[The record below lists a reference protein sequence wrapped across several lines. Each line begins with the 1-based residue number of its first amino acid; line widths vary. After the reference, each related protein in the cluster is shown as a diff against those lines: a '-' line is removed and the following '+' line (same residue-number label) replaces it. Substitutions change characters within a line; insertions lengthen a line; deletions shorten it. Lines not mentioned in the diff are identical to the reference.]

1 MHDIYITLK
10 RIQHGVKKIRDLSS
24 GSYRVIA
31 RYTLVDIDKLIELIE
46 DLENRKDLK

>member
-10 RIQHGVKKIRDLSS
+10 RIQHEVKKIRDFSS

-31 RYTLVDIDKLIELIE
+31 RYALVDIDKLIEQ
-46 DLENRKDLK
+46 LEEFKNRKDLK